1 MISGLEAHRLL
12 RLLIDGRI
20 LGRVIPEAVGP
31 SPDAFVGV
39 EVSQDSLNRWMD
51 TQADQLAR
59 WPEEWRASLL
69 PEARPFLPAGTAL
82 ADRIR

>member
-12 RLLIDGRI
+12 RLLVDGQI

-39 EVSQDSLNRWMD
+39 DVSRDSLGRWMD
-51 TQADQLAR
+51 TQADEVAR
-59 WPEEWRASLL
+59 WPKEVKGEW
-69 PEARPFLPAGTAL
+69 
-82 ADRIR
+82 D